1 MNSFL
6 QSRATI
12 MATVI
17 AVALFIGSLAGN
29 IDPFDSFIRYLR
41 SLERYQL
48 DEAFLALCII
58 LVGVVWDLLAL
69 RSKQQREKNVNNE
82 RMHILKAT
90 MVTVMDITN
99 SLLASVRLFLYE
111 VDAGK
116 SVSSNE
122 IAQLDESMKRSMFRL
137 RSLQGLE
144 SISEIEIDDDSFAI
158 DIEPEME
165 QS

>member
-1 MNSFL
+1 
-6 QSRATI
+6 
-12 MATVI
+12 MASII
-17 AVALFIGSLAGN
+17 AVALFVGSLLGN

-41 SLERYQL
+41 SLEHYQL
-48 DEAFLALCII
+48 DEAFLALFII
-58 LVGVVWDLLAL
+58 LVGVLWDLLAL
-69 RSKQQREKNVNNE
+69 RNKQHREKDV
-82 RMHILKAT
+82 RDQRIHILKAT

-144 SISEIEIDDDSFAI
+144 SVSEVELDDDSFAI
-158 DIEPEME
+158 DLAQEVE
-165 QS
+165 QN